1 MNVLVIN
8 SGSSS
13 IKFQIIETDTQEL
26 LCKGLVELTDDLSTF
41 TYTQGENK
49 IKKELKINNTD
60 EGIEIILKQITDPE
74 TGCLKD
80 LSEIKAVGHRVV
92 HGGEYF
98 KETMLV
104 NEESKK
110 AVADLFDLAPLHN
123 RANYAGIVACEKE
136 MPGVPMAIAADT
148 AFLSTMPEA
157 SYLYALPYEYYTKHS
172 VRRYGAHGTSHR
184 FVSAE
189 AIKLLGKPAEDTK
202 IITCH
207 VGNGASVSA
216 IVGGKTFDTSMGF
229 TPLAGLMMGTRTG
242 DIDPSVIPYLMEKE
256 GVSAEELVLDIFNKK
271 SGLLGVTGISNDMRD
286 IDAAYEKGDEKAK
299 LALEMYT
306 QRIKGYIGNYYAR
319 MNGADAIVFTA
330 GVGENDALMRSMV
343 CKDMEALGVKID
355 EEKNNTR
362 GTVDITAA
370 DSKVKVYV
378 IPTNE
383 ELVIAMDTAAL
394 VEGK

>member
-148 AFLSTMPEA
+148 AFLSTMPES

-330 GVGENDALMRSMV
+330 GVGENDALMRSLV
-343 CKDMEALGVKID
+343 CKDMEALGIKID

-394 VEGK
+394 VAGK